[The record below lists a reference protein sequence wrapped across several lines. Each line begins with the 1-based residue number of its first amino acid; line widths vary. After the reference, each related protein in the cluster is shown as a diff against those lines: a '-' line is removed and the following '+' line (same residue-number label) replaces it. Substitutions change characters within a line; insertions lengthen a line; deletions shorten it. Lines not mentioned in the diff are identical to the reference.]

1 MLKSKKVQKLK
12 LKKTGKLF
20 LTQNITQSRNPN
32 RQKMKFIKHIL
43 IVFILLAT
51 SITTAQ
57 VKFEAKVSKKK
68 LGVNERLRI
77 DFEMNKDGDNFVPP
91 SFTDFDVVD
100 GPITSVSNSWF
111 NGKRSYKK
119 TYSYFLS
126 PKKRGRFT
134 IKQALIEI
142 EGETYKTIPI
152 TINVVAAV
160 ARPNGPPSADDIA
173 SGKLHLVAEVS
184 KANPYLNEAITVVYK
199 LYVSPEIGVSNN
211 WREKD
216 IPRYNDFWSQNIE
229 IKGLSIQNAKFK
241 GEDYRYVVLRK
252 TVLYPQKSGNLKIE
266 PLVLDVNVEVPSGR
280 RDIFGNPLMTLVPKT
295 VTAGSRTI
303 SVKALPEEGKPSDF
317 TGAVGRF
324 DFKVT
329 TTKTALDATESLEAK
344 IAVSGRGNLN
354 LFELPKLTTPT
365 SLEVY
370 EPEHKENVRTNL
382 NGMQGDISDT
392 YTIVPQFKGKYPIP
406 SVSFS
411 YFDIKTETYKRI
423 TSKEIIIDVLNGPT
437 ANTAKTSNSINT
449 KQAITPNTNT
459 FAFIKT
465 AANWTPI
472 SQQPFFKSSSFW
484 ILLLVPFLIIPV
496 AIFIRR
502 RRDKRAGDISG
513 NRIRK
518 ADRLAK
524 KYLGE
529 AKKALGQKEAFYMAL
544 EKALHNY
551 LKAKLNIETSDFSK
565 DKIKTLLEQKK
576 VDEAVFT
583 EFISILKNCEL
594 ARYTPITQV
603 TMQNDYDKAAKTISL
618 IDKQIR

>member
-1 MLKSKKVQKLK
+1 
-12 LKKTGKLF
+12 
-20 LTQNITQSRNPN
+20 
-32 RQKMKFIKHIL
+32 MKFIKHISIL
-43 IVFILLAT
+43 LLLLAT
-51 SITTAQ
+51 SLTTAQ

-77 DFEMNKDGDNFVPP
+77 DFEMDKDGDNFVPP
-91 SFTDFDVVD
+91 SFTDFDVVN

-126 PKKRGRFT
+126 PKKRGRFK

-142 EGETYKTIPI
+142 DGETFKTFPV
-152 TINVVAAV
+152 TVNVVAAV
-160 ARPNGPPSADDIA
+160 DRPNGPPSAADVA
-173 SGKLHLVAEVS
+173 SDKIHLVAEVS

-229 IKGLSIQNAKFK
+229 IKGLKIQNAKYK

-252 TVLYPQKSGNLKIE
+252 TVLYPQKSGALKLE
-266 PLVLDVNVEVPSGR
+266 PLVMDITVEVPSNR
-280 RDIFGNPLMTLVPKT
+280 VDIFGAQLMTKIPQV
-295 VTAGSRTI
+295 VTAGNRI
-303 SVKALPEEGKPSDF
+303 INVKPLPEQGKPSDF
-317 TGAVGRF
+317 TGAVGNF
-324 DFKVT
+324 NFKVT
-329 TTKTALDATESLEAK
+329 TTKTALDATESLQAK
-344 IAVSGRGNLN
+344 IEVSGKGNLN
-354 LFELPKLTTPT
+354 LFELPKLTTPS

-370 EPEHKENVRTNL
+370 EPEHKENIRTNL
-382 NGMQGDISDT
+382 GGMQGAISDT

-411 YFDIKTETYKRI
+411 YFDLKTESYKRV
-423 TSKEIIIDVLNGPT
+423 TSDEIVIDVLNGPS
-437 ANTAKTSNSINT
+437 ANSNDINSAVN
-449 KQAITPNTNT
+449 KKEVVRPNTNT

-465 AANWTPI
+465 ASNWTSI
-472 SQQPFFKSSSFW
+472 NETQFFKSTLFW
-484 ILLLVPFLIIPV
+484 LLLLLPFLLIPT
-496 AIFIRR
+496 AIVLRR
-502 RRDKRAGDISG
+502 SKDKRDADVSG

-524 KYLGE
+524 KYLSK
-529 AKKALGQKEAFYMAL
+529 AKKALGQKEPFYMAL

-565 DKIKTLLEQKK
+565 EKIEILLKQKR
-576 VDEAVFT
+576 VDQTVYN
-583 EFISILKNCEL
+583 EFISILENCES
-594 ARYTPITQV
+594 ARYSPITKV
-603 TMQNDYDKAAKTISL
+603 TMQNDFDKAAKTISL